1 VAIPKISETA
11 RSVISLGIGTAP
23 SLVPFHDAIYSTMD
37 WNILKSNWALAAA
50 AVIGLII
57 VVLIVIQ
64 LIKRSAGGQ
73 LRQTMRA
80 LTKARQ
86 DEAKAMKAVEK
97 AEHIARRLHDNVDR
111 AKPRHVQEAK
121 EALQD
126 ARTLA
131 KIANDQILIAEN
143 HVRRVIVEE
152 FSPVK
157 HEAMRQKYLPDAAR
171 DKKPFTFE

>member
-1 VAIPKISETA
+1 
-11 RSVISLGIGTAP
+11 
-23 SLVPFHDAIYSTMD
+23 MD

-50 AVIGLII
+50 AVIGFIII
-57 VVLIVIQ
+57 VLVVIQ

-73 LRQTMRA
+73 LRRTMRS

-97 AEHIARRLHDNVDR
+97 AEYVAKRLHDNADR
-111 AKPRHVQEAK
+111 AKPRHLQEAK

-131 KIANDQILIAEN
+131 KIANDKILIAEN

-152 FSPVK
+152 FPPVR

-171 DKKPFTFE
+171 DQRPFTFE